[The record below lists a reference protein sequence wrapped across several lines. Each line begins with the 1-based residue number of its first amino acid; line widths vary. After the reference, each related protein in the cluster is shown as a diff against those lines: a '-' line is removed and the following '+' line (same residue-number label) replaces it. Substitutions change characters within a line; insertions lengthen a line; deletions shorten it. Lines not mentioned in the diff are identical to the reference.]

1 MITVDIT
8 TRNTVFYPLGPQ
20 GQWIQHRFGKRN
32 YPTLDLELD
41 VIEKIIKTNNT
52 VFLRSIYGDPLCHPS
67 IDKILD
73 IISHTSTNVFV
84 FSFLNV
90 SKKII
95 HKINKIPNIHVY
107 GLVDGYANYGKT
119 ILESDAKRVFGN
131 IKALKD
137 VTLEFR
143 LYKHNVIDIQQL
155 KDKFPNIDVTIL
167 PGIHLIADFANV
179 VDSYGNWL
187 YDVFYL
193 ETVDESAYAPVL
205 NKTIDGYKVLT
216 TYLVEID
223 KGVSILDM
231 PPLSKFIRSKTVF
244 NDDMTAISVTGH
256 VFNSVELMTI
266 FSNALCNDWKITSSS
281 DQYQVEINTALLK
294 ILEDGLK
301 SFSDSNI

>member
-32 YPTLDLELD
+32 YPTIDLELD

-52 VFLRSIYGDPLCHPS
+52 VFLRSIYGDPLCHPN

-73 IISHTSTNVFV
+73 IISHTSTDVFV

-143 LYKHNVIDIQQL
+143 LYKHNVVDIREL
-155 KDKFPNIDVTIL
+155 KDKFPNINVTIL

-205 NKTIDGYKVLT
+205 NKTIDGYKVLA

-244 NDDMTAISVTGH
+244 NEDMTAISVTGH

-266 FSNALCNDWKITSSS
+266 FSNALCKDWKITSSS

>member
-52 VFLRSIYGDPLCHPS
+52 VFLRSIYGDPLCHPN

-73 IISHTSTNVFV
+73 IISDTSTNVFV